1 MVAVHYV
8 LSQTKGNSV
17 SNLSSTKALYD
28 ITKLHGGEYFSSA
41 VGELNVIEKM
51 KEKNA
56 VIGGEGNGGVIY
68 PDLHYGR
75 DALVGIALFLSFLAQ
90 KKLKVSSLRASYPNY
105 FMSKTKVNLPART
118 DFNKLLYKIENK
130 YKDENMIK
138 IDGLKVEF
146 ENSWVH
152 IRKSNTEPIIRIY
165 TEAVSQ
171 KAAKKLATKFSDVIK
186 TFI

>member
-1 MVAVHYV
+1 M
-8 LSQTKGNSV
+8 
-17 SNLSSTKALYD
+17 
-28 ITKLHGGEYFSSA
+28 
-41 VGELNVIEKM
+41 
-51 KEKNA
+51 
-56 VIGGEGNGGVIY
+56 
-68 PDLHYGR
+68 
-75 DALVGIALFLSFLAQ
+75 VGIALFLSFLAQ

-118 DFNKLLYKIENK
+118 DFNKLLNKIKNK
-130 YKDENMIK
+130 YKGENLIK

-171 KAAKKLATKFSDVIK
+171 KAAKKLATKFLDVIK
-186 TFI
+186 TLI

>member
-1 MVAVHYV
+1 
-8 LSQTKGNSV
+8 
-17 SNLSSTKALYD
+17 LSSTKALYD
-28 ITKLHGGEYFSSA
+28 ITKVHGGEYFSSA

-75 DALVGIALFLSFLAQ
+75 DALVGIALFLSFLAH

-118 DFNKLLYKIENK
+118 DFNKLLHKIENK
-130 YKDENMIK
+130 YKGENLIK

-146 ENSWVH
+146 ENSWAH

-171 KAAKKLATKFSDVIK
+171 KAAKKLASKFSGVIK
-186 TFI
+186 TLI